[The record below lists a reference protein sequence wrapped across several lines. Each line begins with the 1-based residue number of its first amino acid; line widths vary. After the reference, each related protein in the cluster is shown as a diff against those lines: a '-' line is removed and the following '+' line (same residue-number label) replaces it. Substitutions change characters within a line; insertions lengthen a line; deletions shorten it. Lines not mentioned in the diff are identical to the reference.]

1 MFIIKLTR
9 RLYRLI
15 LLILL
20 FTVMF
25 IISFCCCF
33 GGFKAV
39 KRATKTTHIWAK
51 GIAKILN
58 LKISVIGDT
67 NNYKN
72 SLIIANHSSYLD
84 IIVHA
89 SLFPIR
95 FTPKSD
101 IRKWP
106 ILGQCIKT
114 SRPIWIDRTSRQKA
128 KVAMNKFADTIENGI
143 PLIVY
148 PEGTT
153 NDNRGELLTFKT
165 TLFEVAKKCSSSLLP
180 IISFYDETNDKQ
192 SLAWYGEMKLLPHLW
207 QILAQKNMHVTVKI
221 LPEIKI
227 RNDENRKE
235 LAKRAYEIM
244 NSNFKELAKKCENNK
259 PKKQQLN

>member
-9 RLYRLI
+9 RLYRI
-15 LLILL
+15 VLLTLW
-20 FTVMF
+20 FTIMF
-25 IISFCCCF
+25 IISFCCSF
-33 GGFKAV
+33 GGFKAI

-58 LKISVIGDT
+58 IKISVIGDK

-95 FTPKSD
+95 FAPKSD

-114 SRPIWIDRTSRQKA
+114 SRPIWIDRTSRQKT
-128 KVAMNKFADTIENGI
+128 KEIMEKFADTIENGI

-153 NDNRGELLTFKT
+153 SNNRGDLLKFKT
-165 TLFEVAKKCSSSLLP
+165 TPFEVAKKCSPSLLP
-180 IISFYDETNDKQ
+180 VLSFYNETVDNQ
-192 SLAWYGEMKLLPHLW
+192 PLAWYESMTLLPHLW
-207 QILAQKNMHVTVKI
+207 RVLAYKNIHVTVKI
-221 LPEIKI
+221 LDVIKI
-227 RNDENRKE
+227 NKDESRKE
-235 LAKRAYEIM
+235 LAKKSYDIM
-244 NSNFKELAKKCENNK
+244 DRKFKELVKECSHTNS
-259 PKKQQLN
+259 